1 MLLNDGVVVDI
12 VDNGVM
18 DMKLEIAAAEAVLP
32 PMIGRLGCGGAGCSG
47 AASLAM
53 TAAASGP
60 KASTHDD
67 VDDDAAAIVGA
78 AVVAYVGV
86 QAGVAAGAAGE
97 DDIEKGYQAALMVAS
112 VGAASVV
119 VRFAELLL
127 PEQIFQTPSRTTTC
141 CCPRCCHRQYLCC
154 CGRWCRKQVVE
165 RWCGA
170 VIEVIV
176 VICSSRI
183 ITTKIEQIDG
193 SGCQCV
199 AVAPDTEDGGVAKD
213 GDR

>member
-1 MLLNDGVVVDI
+1 
-12 VDNGVM
+12 
-18 DMKLEIAAAEAVLP
+18 
-32 PMIGRLGCGGAGCSG
+32 
-47 AASLAM
+47 M

-67 VDDDAAAIVGA
+67 VGTAGVGA

-86 QAGVAAGAAGE
+86 EAGVAAGAAGE
-97 DDIEKGYQAALMVAS
+97 DMEKGPQAVLMVAS
-112 VGAASVV
+112 VGATSVEVV
-119 VRFAELLL
+119 VVVNGVTVFPALDNDEPQNKSSKPPPVLLL
-127 PEQIFQTPSRTTTC
+127 LVVTVVVATGSTSAAAASE
-141 CCPRCCHRQYLCC
+141 
-154 CGRWCRKQVVE
+154 WCRKQVVE

-193 SGCQCV
+193 SGGGCQCRRRSV
-199 AVAPDTEDGGVAKD
+199 EDGGVAKD